1 MKFLRERTLVLMHPW
16 PPRSNSPDLNPI
28 ENLWSIITAHSAQV
42 YAVEIKNIISLKRR
56 VMKLWRELDPVILR
70 ALIED
75 MPKRMKEC
83 LDDNGGA
90 IQR

>member
-1 MKFLRERTLVLMHPW
+1 M
-16 PPRSNSPDLNPI
+16 
-28 ENLWSIITAHSAQV
+28 
-42 YAVEIKNIISLKRR
+42 EIKNIISLIDKRR